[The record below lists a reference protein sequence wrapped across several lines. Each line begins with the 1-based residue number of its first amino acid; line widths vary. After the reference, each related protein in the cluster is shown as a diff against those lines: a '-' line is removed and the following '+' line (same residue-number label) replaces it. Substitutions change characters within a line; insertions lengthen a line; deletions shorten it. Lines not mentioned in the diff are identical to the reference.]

1 MATRAPTV
9 AQIARRV
16 LNRTWPADLRQRTAE
31 VDRLAGAYLDLAA
44 ELRRVL
50 SEDREAREVIRE
62 AAAELRKQRPRR
74 KAGR

>member
-1 MATRAPTV
+1 MATRVPTV

-16 LNRTWPADLRQRTAE
+16 LNRTWPADMAQRTAE

-44 ELRRVL
+44 ALRRVRA
-50 SEDREAREVIRE
+50 EDREARELIRE

-74 KAGR
+74 GAR